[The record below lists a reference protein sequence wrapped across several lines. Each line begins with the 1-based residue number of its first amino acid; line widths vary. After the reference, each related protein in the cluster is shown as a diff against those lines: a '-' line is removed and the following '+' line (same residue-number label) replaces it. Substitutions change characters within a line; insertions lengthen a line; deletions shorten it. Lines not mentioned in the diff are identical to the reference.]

1 MGKFLQISLKQRHN
15 QEDLAFERIINT
27 PARGIGKKTL
37 ENIQLVALNH
47 QISLYDALTL
57 HSDEIRLSNKSKK
70 KCEF

>member
-1 MGKFLQISLKQRHN
+1 M
-15 QEDLAFERIINT
+15 ERIINT

-70 KCEF
+70 EVRILVEAIEKSKTFNFTIT